1 MSPPSHEGAGLRVR
15 PYALTGGRTRARTEL
30 SIETILVRTA
40 TGAAR
45 PARST
50 MEERG
55 RIVDLCASPTSLAE
69 ISAHLQLP
77 LGVARVL
84 AGDLCDE
91 GLLDF
96 NREHVTDGR
105 PGVNLLE
112 RVFDGLQ
119 AL

>member
-1 MSPPSHEGAGLRVR
+1 MSPPSHEGSGLRVR
-15 PYALTGGRTRARTEL
+15 PYALTGGRTRAAVDL
-30 SIETILVRTA
+30 SIETILVRTPSGEARAA
-40 TGAAR
+40 TM
-45 PARST
+45 T

-55 RIVDLCASPTSLAE
+55 EILRLCATPVSVAE
-69 ISAHLQLP
+69 VSAHVHLP

-96 NREHVTDGR
+96 NRDHATDDR
-105 PGVNLLE
+105 PSLRLLE

>member
-1 MSPPSHEGAGLRVR
+1 MEKGEILR
-15 PYALTGGRTRARTEL
+15 
-30 SIETILVRTA
+30 
-40 TGAAR
+40 
-45 PARST
+45 
-50 MEERG
+50 
-55 RIVDLCASPTSLAE
+55 LCKSAISLAE
-69 ISAHLQLP
+69 ISAHLHIP

-96 NREHVTDGR
+96 NRDHAAGGR
-105 PGVNLLE
+105 PSLRLLE

>member
-1 MSPPSHEGAGLRVR
+1 MTPPSHDRSGLRVR
-15 PYALTGGRTRARTEL
+15 PYALTGGRTRAQTEL
-30 SIETILVRTA
+30 SIETILVRTPS
-40 TGAAR
+40 GDIQSDR
-45 PARST
+45 LS
-50 MEERG
+50 MERG
-55 RIVDLCASPTSLAE
+55 DILRLCGDPSSLAE
-69 ISAHLQLP
+69 ISAHLHIP

-96 NREHVTDGR
+96 NRDHATDGGR
-105 PGVNLLE
+105 PSLRLLE

>member
-1 MSPPSHEGAGLRVR
+1 MSGAGQDGHGLRVR
-15 PYALTGGRTRARTEL
+15 PYALTGGRTRALTALE
-30 SIETILVRTA
+30 IETVLVLTPAGRARCERMAMDKGDILR
-40 TGAAR
+40 
-45 PARST
+45 
-50 MEERG
+50 
-55 RIVDLCASPTSLAE
+55 LCREPSSLAE
-69 ISAHLQLP
+69 ISAHLHLP

-96 NREHVTDGR
+96 DRDAASDGR
-105 PGVNLLE
+105 PSLRLLE

>member
-1 MSPPSHEGAGLRVR
+1 MSPPSPDGHGLRVR
-15 PYALTGGRTRARTEL
+15 PYALTGGRTRSRTDL

-40 TGAAR
+40 AGDVRAERMA
-45 PARST
+45 
-50 MEERG
+50 MEKGDILR
-55 RIVDLCASPTSLAE
+55 LCREPSSLAE
-69 ISAHLQLP
+69 ISAHCHLP

-96 NREHVTDGR
+96 NRDHANGER
-105 PGVNLLE
+105 PSLRLLE

>member
-1 MSPPSHEGAGLRVR
+1 MTGPGQDGAGLRVR
-15 PYALTGGRTRARTEL
+15 PYALTGGRTRARTAL
-30 SIETILVRTA
+30 SIETILVLTPAGR
-40 TGAAR
+40 AR
-45 PARST
+45 AERMG
-50 MEERG
+50 MEKGDILR
-55 RIVDLCASPTSLAE
+55 LCEAPSSLAE
-69 ISAHLQLP
+69 ISAHLHLP

-96 NREHVTDGR
+96 DREAATDGR
-105 PGVNLLE
+105 PSLSLLE

>member
-1 MSPPSHEGAGLRVR
+1 MSRPGHDGAGLRVR
-15 PYALTGGRTRARTEL
+15 PYALTGGRTRAHTDIA
-30 SIETILVRTA
+30 IETILVRTA
-40 TGAAR
+40 AGDAKADR
-45 PARST
+45 MP
-50 MEERG
+50 MEKGDILRQ
-55 RIVDLCASPTSLAE
+55 CTTPTSLAE
-69 ISAHLQLP
+69 ISAHLKIP

-96 NREHVTDGR
+96 NRDHAADGR
-105 PGVNLLE
+105 PSLRLLE

>member
-1 MSPPSHEGAGLRVR
+1 MTQPSQGGAGLRVR
-15 PYALTGGRTRARTEL
+15 PYALTGGRTRAQTEL
-30 SIETILVRTA
+30 SIETILVRT
-40 TGAAR
+40 
-45 PARST
+45 PAGDVQAPRQP
-50 MEERG
+50 MERG
-55 RIVDLCASPTSLAE
+55 DILRLCDGPTSLAE
-69 ISAHLQLP
+69 LSAHLHLP

-96 NREHVTDGR
+96 NRDHATDGR
-105 PGVNLLE
+105 PSLRLLE

>member
-1 MSPPSHEGAGLRVR
+1 MSPPSHDGAGLRVR
-15 PYALTGGRTRARTEL
+15 PYALTGGRTRARTDL
-30 SIETILVRTA
+30 SIETILVLTPA
-40 TGAAR
+40 GEAR
-45 PARST
+45 APR
-50 MEERG
+50 MPMERG
-55 RIVDLCASPTSLAE
+55 DILRRCASPTSLAE
-69 ISAHLQLP
+69 LSAHLHIP

-96 NREHVTDGR
+96 NRDHVTDGR
-105 PGVNLLE
+105 PSLRLLE

>member
-1 MSPPSHEGAGLRVR
+1 MSSIGHDGAGFRVR
-15 PYALTGGRTRARTEL
+15 PYALTGGRTRAQTDIA
-30 SIETILVRTA
+30 IETILVLTPA
-40 TGAAR
+40 GEVGAER
-45 PARST
+45 QG
-50 MEERG
+50 MERG
-55 RIVDLCASPTSLAE
+55 DILRLCREPSSLAE
-69 ISAHLQLP
+69 ISAHLHIP

-96 NREHVTDGR
+96 NRDHAAAGR
-105 PGVNLLE
+105 PSLRLLE

>member
-1 MSPPSHEGAGLRVR
+1 MSPPGSDGAGLRVR

-30 SIETILVRTA
+30 AIETILVRTA
-40 TGAAR
+40 AGDVRAER
-45 PARST
+45 MP
-50 MEERG
+50 MEKGDILR
-55 RIVDLCASPTSLAE
+55 LCREPSSLAE
-69 ISAHLQLP
+69 ISAHCHIP

-91 GLLDF
+91 GFLDF
-96 NREHVTDGR
+96 NRDHASGDR
-105 PGVNLLE
+105 PSLRLLE

>member
-1 MSPPSHEGAGLRVR
+1 MSPPGTDGAGLRVR
-15 PYALTGGRTRARTEL
+15 PYALTGGRTRSQTEL

-40 TGAAR
+40 AGDVRAER
-45 PARST
+45 MP
-50 MEERG
+50 MERG
-55 RIVDLCASPTSLAE
+55 DILRLCREPSSVAE
-69 ISAHLQLP
+69 ISAHLHLP

-91 GLLDF
+91 GFLDF
-96 NREHVTDGR
+96 NREHATSER
-105 PGVNLLE
+105 PSLRLLE